1 MPKLVVNT
9 VREFL
14 QILLHV
20 EHWSEQRF
28 RHLCH
33 INTYLLYTQGSQNG
47 SEQVEA
53 ANMKHATNAVPM
65 TAETFLLATR
75 KVISQTFSCT

>member
-1 MPKLVVNT
+1 
-9 VREFL
+9 
-14 QILLHV
+14 
-20 EHWSEQRF
+20 
-28 RHLCH
+28 
-33 INTYLLYTQGSQNG
+33 LYTQGSQNG

-75 KVISQTFSCT
+75 KVISQTFSFLIEVPEFRPKRFMWSWVARNTIHMASGVRRPHL